1 MNFNTLNE
9 SFDRLSEKLLN
20 EGPGA
25 GYEIT
30 FKTNP
35 YKNQI
40 SNIKIENLSWAEN
53 KKDVEV
59 WFNCDFQTEAD
70 IRVEFYYYEHEE
82 EDVKVEAHQGFM
94 FIDNDYLVN
103 TEGIEITL
111 GDDIPE
117 MDREKLAEIVRDEVN
132 AHTFVDGGYV
142 YGGGWSHSVY
152 DGSLSDADRPAEDN
166 AYGDIYFS
174 DLRIVDEGIIDTFEL
189 YASGEF
195 EEDEYIDESLL
206 TEKQKEW
213 SEEDKYDNEIL
224 VGIMNKLDRG
234 NNAKLTPKEQK
245 IVDKYGLSI
254 DRGVPGYWGFHG
266 FYDDEGNDIARTGAW
281 SYPNREKINMADRAR
296 KIPER
301 ARNKTY
307 WDDSVADLQKR
318 YHQMK
323 VSLMHRKDAQNKLD
337 DLNKGNDSYGARL
350 DNIDKE
356 IARLNNYRKDIIN
369 YRTRDTQSEM
379 DTIKSLQDKI
389 DILLK
394 KKQESLQ
401 ESEIGATAYASYNGP
416 DVYGDGYAV
425 YGYYDEDCRA
435 LADSNWCSNWE
446 EVQDLVHSYISKGDI
461 VRIINN
467 ETGNDIIITPDE
479 YFDNFEGDFPIAPQD
494 VEEGHMW
501 NRTAKLDSFDLGLDE
516 SLNKAKVIEILQ
528 KALGITKQ
536 AAAEYIKNHSEEI
549 VQSVVDKFLQNG
561 KKPVTEALFDYR
573 TTKDVYGYSAND
585 ILQMTEKV
593 LGLSQKEAVKYLN
606 SHSEEDVQAIID
618 EATKHLYKN
627 AGEKDKY
634 WYFTRHGQG
643 PGTFPRDA
651 TLLDWVED
659 DDFNTWI
666 ALDRMLTDEEMA
678 EFELREQTPPDLEE
692 GVLGTA
698 LKVAGAVGSVGSA
711 IADAVGSL
719 KEDSEIKPRRKFMG
733 KKSVIKR

>member
-117 MDREKLAEIVRDEVN
+117 MDKEKLAEIVKDEVN

-142 YGGGWSHSVY
+142 YGGGWGHSVY

-195 EEDEYIDESLL
+195 EEDEYIDESLQ
-206 TEKQKEW
+206 ESKN
-213 SEEDKYDNEIL
+213 SEPYVLEYNDFYKVWE
-224 VGIMNKLDRG
+224 G
-234 NNAKLTPKEQK
+234 TPK
-245 IVDKYGLSI
+245 SN
-254 DRGVPGYWGFHG
+254 
-266 FYDDEGNDIARTGAW
+266 YDAYIRD
-281 SYPNREKINMADRAR
+281 AR
-296 KIPER
+296 KVR
-301 ARNKTY
+301 RFDNF
-307 WDDSVADLQKR
+307 DSLQ
-318 YHQMK
+318 
-323 VSLMHRKDAQNKLD
+323 SIKDCLVKWCGYD
-337 DLNKGNDSYGARL
+337 ED
-350 DNIDKE
+350 
-356 IARLNNYRKDIIN
+356 DIIVKG
-369 YRTRDTQSEM
+369 Q
-379 DTIKSLQDKI
+379 
-389 DILLK
+389 
-394 KKQESLQ
+394 LQ